1 MGWRL
6 VIAVCGCWN
15 ISVESTTKAEITTP
29 ICGDLLAA
37 TIAKRVTE
45 IAVVEIAVEIARW

>member
-6 VIAVCGCWN
+6 VIAVGGCWN
-15 ISVESTTKAEITTP
+15 ISVESTTKTEITTP